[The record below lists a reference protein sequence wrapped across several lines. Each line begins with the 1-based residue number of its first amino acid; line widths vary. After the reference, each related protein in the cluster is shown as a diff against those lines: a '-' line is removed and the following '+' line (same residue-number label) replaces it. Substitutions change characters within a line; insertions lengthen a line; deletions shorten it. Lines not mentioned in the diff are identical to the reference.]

1 LTAVVRETQ
10 QSGARVVLLTA
21 PPAGANLQTCA
32 TALSAPTDCVQSVP
46 RRFTQQSAIEQ
57 QVAAETG
64 ATHVDPE
71 RWFCVDGRCPAVVG
85 TTRSSLTACT

>member
-1 LTAVVRETQ
+1 V
-10 QSGARVVLLTA
+10 
-21 PPAGANLQTCA
+21 
-32 TALSAPTDCVQSVP
+32 

-85 TTRSSLTACT
+85 TTPVFADGLHVTAEYAERISVQLAAAVLGGA